1 MHATIEKVSNLERRL
16 HVALPMQEIEA
27 EVESRLKRLARSVK
41 MHGFRPGKV
50 PLRLVQ
56 AQFGGQ
62 VRQEVLGDALQ
73 KSFGE
78 AVRQQNL
85 RVAGYPRFEPRAPAP
100 AGDAAAAAGGDAA
113 AGEGAQSANAGGSA
127 APGGEAPAAEQP
139 PQVEFSATFEV
150 YPEVTIG
157 DVSATIV
164 VRPAVAVG
172 DAEVAKTVDI
182 LRKQRVHYHA
192 VERGAQAGDRIT
204 VDYQGSIDGAPF
216 EGGNGNDHTTIL
228 GEGRLLAEF
237 EKQVEGAK
245 PGERRK
251 FELTFP
257 EDYHGKEVAGK
268 TAQFEVTVK
277 HVAAPH
283 LPEVN
288 ADFAKSLGIADGDL
302 TKMHADVKAN
312 LEREVRR
319 RRDAR
324 VKDQVMKTLLETAS
338 IELPRSLV
346 RMEIERLMQGMRQDL
361 AGRGLKPENIPM
373 PAEAFEPEARKRVAL
388 GLIVA
393 ELVRRE
399 NLAARPEQV
408 KAMVQDYAESYEKPE
423 EVVRWYYQSQDRLR
437 EVESLVLENNVV
449 EWVLG
454 RAIVEDRPTDFD
466 DLMDNKVTTGAAP

>member
-1 MHATIEKVSNLERRL
+1 MQATLEKVSNLERRL
-16 HVALPMQEIEA
+16 NVALPMQEIEA

-50 PLRLVQ
+50 PYRLVQ

-73 KSFGE
+73 RSFGE

-100 AGDAAAAAGGDAA
+100 AGEAAAEGS
-113 AGEGAQSANAGGSA
+113 AGEAL
-127 APGGEAPAAEQP
+127 

-157 DVSATIV
+157 ELSAATV
-164 VRPAVAVG
+164 VRPGVTVG
-172 DAEVAKTVDI
+172 EAEVEKTVEI

-192 VERGAQAGDRIT
+192 VERGAQPGDRIAI
-204 VDYQGSIDGAPF
+204 DYQGTIDGAAF
-216 EGGNGNDHTTIL
+216 EGGSGSDHSTIL
-228 GEGRLLAEF
+228 GEGRLLPEF
-237 EKQVEGAK
+237 EKQVQGAK
-245 PGERRK
+245 PGEQRK

-257 EDYHGKEVAGK
+257 EDYHGKDVAGK

-277 HVAAPH
+277 QVAAPH
-283 LPEVN
+283 LPDVN

-302 TKMHADVKAN
+302 TKMRADIKAN

-324 VKDQVMKTLLETAS
+324 VKDQVMKTLLETSS
-338 IELPRSLV
+338 IELPRALV
-346 RMEIERLMQGMRQDL
+346 QMEVERLMQGMRQDL
-361 AGRGLKPENIPM
+361 ANRGLKPENIPM
-373 PAEAFEPEARKRVAL
+373 PAEAFEPEARKRVTL

-423 EVVRWYYQSQDRLR
+423 EVLRWYYQSQDRLR

-449 EWVLG
+449 EWVLSQ
-454 RAIVEDRPTDFD
+454 AKVEDQPTDFD
-466 DLMDNKVTTGAAP
+466 ELMGNK